1 MGVSTTAKR
10 GDARSAPSRSS
21 HVKRE
26 VIGVLLIAVG
36 LLILL
41 SLVSFVPGDA
51 KSIAASGASGNQ
63 PKNMIGSVGALS
75 AAACF
80 FMVGGAAYLFPI
92 LLGLLGARCFTPIPL
107 TMRLRNAGS
116 GIAAMV
122 FLSALLHLEVTAVP
136 TISSGWVNRGL
147 AGGIIGQVLA
157 DGVRSYFATTGA
169 HIVVLT
175 GLMVALLFTVPLS
188 LTALLQRVPDWW
200 IAFRERMVG
209 LVPEW
214 PVKQDEP
221 TNQPK
226 RSRVKVARPAREME
240 EPELDREVQV
250 VAEAVEQ
257 IAVPMIPPKIQPPMK
272 VEKRATQDDEPAAA
286 VATSPSVSDG
296 YILPD
301 PQELLS
307 DPSGPIARLSDD
319 ELKLQSEILTKAL
332 KSFAI
337 EGRVTEVRPG
347 PVVTMY
353 EFEPAPGT
361 KVARIVN
368 LADDLALALKAIS
381 LRIVAPLP
389 GKSVVGIEVPN
400 PHREMV
406 SMKEVVTSDAFSRS
420 RSKLSLALGKDI
432 FGGAVCADLKT
443 MPHLLVAGATGAGK
457 SVGLNTML
465 LSILFSARPDEVKL
479 LLIDP
484 KMLEFQSYDGI
495 PHLLR
500 PVITD
505 PKSAAR
511 GLGWVV
517 QEMERRYK
525 LLAEAGVRSI
535 DAYNR
540 RISEVQGAVS
550 DVWQSGKAEQ
560 VELTFLSEE
569 ERLSKGEDAEPA
581 GENGPRDSVK
591 PSPPEPLPYIM
602 VMIDELADLMM
613 VAPKDV
619 EDKIARLAQ
628 MARASG
634 IHLVL
639 ATQRP
644 SVDVLTGLIKANFP
658 ARIAFQVS
666 SKTDSR
672 TILDANGAEAL
683 LGRGDMLYLASGTGK
698 LMRIHGSFV
707 SDDDVRRVVEFV
719 KKQALPSYC
728 RELQSLKIEEAEEEQ
743 AKDEVYE
750 QAKDLVLS
758 TGQASASLIQRRLRV
773 GYPRAARMIEQ
784 MEAEGVVGAAGR
796 DGRREVLGRRGPVGG
811 DEA

>member
-26 VIGVLLIAVG
+26 VIGVLLIAAG

-51 KSIAASGASGNQ
+51 KSIAASGAAGNQ

-107 TMRLRNAGS
+107 TMRIRNAGS
-116 GIAAMV
+116 GLAAMV

-169 HIVVLT
+169 HIVILA

-200 IAFRERMVG
+200 AAARERMAG

-214 PVKQDEP
+214 PTKQEEA
-221 TNQPK
+221 QPK
-226 RSRVKVARPAREME
+226 RVREKKSRASREVE
-240 EPELDREVQV
+240 EQDFDREVQV

-257 IAVPMIPPKIQPPMK
+257 IPVPVIPPKIQPPMK
-272 VEKRATQDDEPAAA
+272 VEKRAVSADEPAAA

-296 YILPD
+296 YVLPD

-307 DPSGPIARLSDD
+307 DPSGPLARLSDD

-420 RSKLSLALGKDI
+420 RSKLGLALGKDI
-432 FGGAVCADLKT
+432 FGGAVCADLRT

-465 LSILFSARPDEVKL
+465 LSILFNARPDEVKL

-525 LLAEAGVRSI
+525 LLADAGVRSI

-550 DVWQSGKAEQ
+550 DVWRSGKPEQ

-581 GENGPRDSVK
+581 GDNGPTDSVK

-698 LMRIHGSFV
+698 LMRIHGSYV

-750 QAKDLVLS
+750 QAKDLILS
-758 TGQASASLIQRRLRV
+758 TGQGSASLIQRRLRV
-773 GYPRAARMIEQ
+773 GCPRAARMIEQ

>member
-1 MGVSTTAKR
+1 VS
-10 GDARSAPSRSS
+10 
-21 HVKRE
+21 
-26 VIGVLLIAVG
+26 L
-36 LLILL
+36 
-41 SLVSFVPGDA
+41 
-51 KSIAASGASGNQ
+51 
-63 PKNMIGSVGALS
+63 
-75 AAACF
+75 
-80 FMVGGAAYLFPI
+80 
-92 LLGLLGARCFTPIPL
+92 
-107 TMRLRNAGS
+107 
-116 GIAAMV
+116 
-122 FLSALLHLEVTAVP
+122 
-136 TISSGWVNRGL
+136 
-147 AGGIIGQVLA
+147 
-157 DGVRSYFATTGA
+157 
-169 HIVVLT
+169 
-175 GLMVALLFTVPLS
+175 
-188 LTALLQRVPDWW
+188 
-200 IAFRERMVG
+200 
-209 LVPEW
+209 
-214 PVKQDEP
+214 
-221 TNQPK
+221 
-226 RSRVKVARPAREME
+226 
-240 EPELDREVQV
+240 
-250 VAEAVEQ
+250 
-257 IAVPMIPPKIQPPMK
+257 
-272 VEKRATQDDEPAAA
+272 
-286 VATSPSVSDG
+286 
-296 YILPD
+296 
-301 PQELLS
+301 
-307 DPSGPIARLSDD
+307 
-319 ELKLQSEILTKAL
+319 
-332 KSFAI
+332 
-337 EGRVTEVRPG
+337 
-347 PVVTMY
+347 
-353 EFEPAPGT
+353 
-361 KVARIVN
+361 
-368 LADDLALALKAIS
+368 
-381 LRIVAPLP
+381 
-389 GKSVVGIEVPN
+389 
-400 PHREMV
+400 
-406 SMKEVVTSDAFSRS
+406 KEVVTSDSFSRS

-432 FGGAVCADLKT
+432 FGGAVSADLQK

-457 SVGLNTML
+457 SVSLNTML
-465 LSILFSARPDEVKL
+465 LSILFSARPNEVKL

-535 DAYNR
+535 EAYNL
-540 RISEVQGAVS
+540 RISQVQGAVS

-560 VELTFLSEE
+560 VELTFLPEE
-569 ERLSKGEDAEPA
+569 ERLSQGENAEPA
-581 GENGPRDSVK
+581 GDNGPTDSVK
-591 PSPPEPLPYIM
+591 PTPPEPLPYIM

-698 LMRIHGSFV
+698 LMRIHGSYV

-728 RELQSLKIEEAEEEQ
+728 RELQSLKLDEAEEEQ
-743 AKDEVYE
+743 AKDDVYE

>member
-1 MGVSTTAKR
+1 M
-10 GDARSAPSRSS
+10 
-21 HVKRE
+21 
-26 VIGVLLIAVG
+26 
-36 LLILL
+36 IL
-41 SLVSFVPGDA
+41 A
-51 KSIAASGASGNQ
+51 
-63 PKNMIGSVGALS
+63 
-75 AAACF
+75 
-80 FMVGGAAYLFPI
+80 
-92 LLGLLGARCFTPIPL
+92 
-107 TMRLRNAGS
+107 
-116 GIAAMV
+116 
-122 FLSALLHLEVTAVP
+122 
-136 TISSGWVNRGL
+136 
-147 AGGIIGQVLA
+147 
-157 DGVRSYFATTGA
+157 
-169 HIVVLT
+169 

-200 IAFRERMVG
+200 AAARERMAG

-214 PVKQDEP
+214 PTKQEEA
-221 TNQPK
+221 QPK
-226 RSRVKVARPAREME
+226 RVREKKSRASREVE
-240 EPELDREVQV
+240 EQDFDREVQV

-257 IAVPMIPPKIQPPMK
+257 IPVPVIPPKIQPPMK
-272 VEKRATQDDEPAAA
+272 VEKRAVSADEPAAA

-296 YILPD
+296 YVLPD

-307 DPSGPIARLSDD
+307 DPSGPLARLSDD

-420 RSKLSLALGKDI
+420 RSKLGLALGKDI
-432 FGGAVCADLKT
+432 FGGAVCADLRT

-465 LSILFSARPDEVKL
+465 LSILFNARPDEVKL

-525 LLAEAGVRSI
+525 LLADAGVRSI

-550 DVWQSGKAEQ
+550 DVWQSGKPEQ

-581 GENGPRDSVK
+581 GDNGPTDSVK

-698 LMRIHGSFV
+698 LMRIHGSYV

>member
-26 VIGVLLIAVG
+26 VIGVLLIAAG

-51 KSIAASGASGNQ
+51 KSIAASGAAGNQ
-63 PKNMIGSVGALS
+63 PKNMIGSVGALT

-116 GIAAMV
+116 GLAAMV

-169 HIVVLT
+169 HIVILT

-200 IAFRERMVG
+200 AAARERMDG

-214 PVKQDEP
+214 PTKQEEA
-221 TNQPK
+221 QPK
-226 RSRVKVARPAREME
+226 RVREKKARAPREVE
-240 EPELDREVQV
+240 EQDFDREVQV

-257 IAVPMIPPKIQPPMK
+257 IPVPVIPPKIQPPMK
-272 VEKRATQDDEPAAA
+272 VEKRAVSADEPAAT

-296 YILPD
+296 YVLPD

-307 DPSGPIARLSDD
+307 DPSGPLARLSDD

-420 RSKLSLALGKDI
+420 RSKLGLALGKDI
-432 FGGAVCADLKT
+432 FGGAVCADLRT

-465 LSILFSARPDEVKL
+465 LSILFNARPDEVKL

-525 LLAEAGVRSI
+525 LLADAGVRSI

-550 DVWQSGKAEQ
+550 DVWQSGKPEQ

-581 GENGPRDSVK
+581 GDTGPTDSVK

-698 LMRIHGSFV
+698 LMRIHGSYV

>member
-1 MGVSTTAKR
+1 MAWRPQWPTQ
-10 GDARSAPSRSS
+10 P
-21 HVKRE
+21 E
-26 VIGVLLIAVG
+26 
-36 LLILL
+36 
-41 SLVSFVPGDA
+41 SL
-51 KSIAASGASGNQ
+51 
-63 PKNMIGSVGALS
+63 
-75 AAACF
+75 
-80 FMVGGAAYLFPI
+80 
-92 LLGLLGARCFTPIPL
+92 
-107 TMRLRNAGS
+107 
-116 GIAAMV
+116 
-122 FLSALLHLEVTAVP
+122 
-136 TISSGWVNRGL
+136 
-147 AGGIIGQVLA
+147 
-157 DGVRSYFATTGA
+157 
-169 HIVVLT
+169 
-175 GLMVALLFTVPLS
+175 
-188 LTALLQRVPDWW
+188 
-200 IAFRERMVG
+200 
-209 LVPEW
+209 
-214 PVKQDEP
+214 
-221 TNQPK
+221 PK
-226 RSRVKVARPAREME
+226 RSRAKAPRAPR
-240 EPELDREVQV
+240 EPEEQTLDREVQV
-250 VAEAVEQ
+250 VAEVVDQ
-257 IAVPMIPPKIQPPMK
+257 IAAPMIPPKIQPPIK
-272 VEKRATQDDEPAAA
+272 LEKRAASSEEPAAA

-296 YILPD
+296 YVLPD

-307 DPSGPIARLSDD
+307 DPSGPLARLSD
-319 ELKLQSEILTKAL
+319 EEITQQSGVLTKAL
-332 KSFAI
+332 KSFLI

-400 PHREMV
+400 PHRETV
-406 SMKEVVTSDAFSRS
+406 SLKEVVTSDSFSRS

-432 FGGAVCADLKT
+432 FGSAVSADLQK

-457 SVGLNTML
+457 SVSLNTML

-540 RISEVQGAVS
+540 RVSEVQGAVS
-550 DVWQSGKAEQ
+550 DVWQSGQAEQ
-560 VELTFLSEE
+560 RELAFLPEE
-569 ERLSKGEDAEPA
+569 ERLSQ
-581 GENGPRDSVK
+581 GENAEAPGDNGPIDSVK
-591 PSPPEPLPYIM
+591 PTPPEPLPYIM

-644 SVDVLTGLIKANFP
+644 LVDVLTGLIKANFP

-698 LMRIHGSFV
+698 LMRIHGSYV

-728 RELQSLKIEEAEEEQ
+728 RELQSLRLDEAEEEQ
-743 AKDEVYE
+743 AKDDVYE

-811 DEA
+811 DET

>member
-51 KSIAASGASGNQ
+51 KSMAASGAAGNQ

-92 LLGLLGARCFTPIPL
+92 LLGLLGVRCFTPIPL

-116 GIAAMV
+116 GLVAMV
-122 FLSALLHLEVTAVP
+122 FLSGLLHLEVTAVP
-136 TISSGWVNRGL
+136 TISSGWVNRGM

-157 DGVRSYFATTGA
+157 DGIRGYFATTGA
-169 HIVVLT
+169 HIVILT
-175 GLMVALLFTVPLS
+175 GLMVALLFTVPVS
-188 LTALLQRVPDWW
+188 LTLLLQRVPDWW
-200 IAFRERMVG
+200 AAVRERMVG

-214 PVKQDEP
+214 PAKQEEP
-221 TNQPK
+221 INLAK
-226 RSRVKVARPAREME
+226 RARVKVARPSRETE

-257 IAVPMIPPKIQPPMK
+257 IAVPLIPPKIQPPMK
-272 VEKRATQDDEPAAA
+272 VEKRATPVDESTPA

-296 YILPD
+296 YVLPD

-432 FGGAVCADLKT
+432 FGGAVCADLQT

-540 RISEVQGAVS
+540 RISEVQGAVA
-550 DVWQSGKAEQ
+550 DVWQSGKPEQ

-581 GENGPRDSVK
+581 GDNGPTDSVK

-613 VAPKDV
+613 VVPKDV

>member
-10 GDARSAPSRSS
+10 GDARSAPSRPS

-26 VIGVLLIAVG
+26 VIGVLLIAAG

-51 KSIAASGASGNQ
+51 KSMAASGASGTQ

-80 FMVGGAAYLFPI
+80 FLVGGAAYLFPI

-107 TMRLRNAGS
+107 TMRLRHAGS
-116 GIAAMV
+116 GLVAMV
-122 FLSALLHLEVTAVP
+122 FLSGLLHLEVTAVP
-136 TISSGWVNRGL
+136 TISSGWVNRGM
-147 AGGIIGQVLA
+147 AGGIVGQVLA
-157 DGVRSYFATTGA
+157 DGIRGYFATTGA
-169 HIVVLT
+169 HIVILT

-188 LTALLQRVPDWW
+188 LTLLLQRLPDWW
-200 IAFRERMVG
+200 TAARQRMAG

-214 PVKQDEP
+214 PVKQESP
-221 TNQPK
+221 TSQPK
-226 RSRVKVARPAREME
+226 RARVKVARPPREMG

-257 IAVPMIPPKIQPPMK
+257 IAAPVIPPKIQPPMK
-272 VEKRATQDDEPAAA
+272 VEKRATTSDESAPA

-296 YILPD
+296 YVLPD

-332 KSFAI
+332 KSFLI

-550 DVWQSGKAEQ
+550 DVWQSGKPEQ

-581 GENGPRDSVK
+581 GDNGPRDSVK

-728 RELQSLKIEEAEEEQ
+728 RELQSLKVEEAEEEQ

-784 MEAEGVVGAAGR
+784 MEADGVVGAAGR

-811 DEA
+811 DEE

>member
-1 MGVSTTAKR
+1 
-10 GDARSAPSRSS
+10 
-21 HVKRE
+21 
-26 VIGVLLIAVG
+26 
-36 LLILL
+36 
-41 SLVSFVPGDA
+41 
-51 KSIAASGASGNQ
+51 
-63 PKNMIGSVGALS
+63 MIGSVGALS

-92 LLGLLGARCFTPIPL
+92 LLGLLGVRCFTPIPL

-116 GIAAMV
+116 GLIAMV
-122 FLSALLHLEVTAVP
+122 FLSGLLHLEVTAVP
-136 TISSGWVNRGL
+136 TISSGWVNRGM
-147 AGGIIGQVLA
+147 AGGIVGQVLA
-157 DGVRSYFATTGA
+157 DGIRGYFATTGA
-169 HIVVLT
+169 HIVILT
-175 GLMVALLFTVPLS
+175 GLMVALLFTVPVS
-188 LTALLQRVPDWW
+188 LTLLLQRVPDWW
-200 IAFRERMVG
+200 VAVRERLVG

-214 PVKQDEP
+214 PAKHEEP
-221 TNQPK
+221 INQPK
-226 RSRVKVARPAREME
+226 RARVKVARPSREAE

-272 VEKRATQDDEPAAA
+272 VEKRAAPVDESAPA

-296 YILPD
+296 YVLPD

-432 FGGAVCADLKT
+432 FGGAVCADLQT

-540 RISEVQGAVS
+540 RISEVQGAVT

-581 GENGPRDSVK
+581 GDNGPTDSVK

-743 AKDEVYE
+743 AKHEVYE